1 MNWAALI
8 VGLLDLAR
16 LLLVWYTRK
25 QAVSAADLERIN
37 VSFKNWATD
46 LDKANAARDA
56 VRNGGGV
63 RVDQD
68 PFNRDNSSPSP

>member
-16 LLLVWYTRK
+16 LVLVWYTKK
-25 QAVSAADLERIN
+25 QTLDAADLERIN
-37 VSFKNWATD
+37 VSFRNWSSD
-46 LDKANAARDA
+46 LDKARAASAA

-68 PFNRDNSSPSP
+68 PFNRDNRSPSP

>member
-8 VGLLDLAR
+8 VGLLDIAR
-16 LLLVWYTRK
+16 LLLVMAAKR
-25 QAVSAADLERIN
+25 QAVDAADLERIN
-37 VSFKNWATD
+37 VSMRNWSTD
-46 LDKANAARDA
+46 LDKANSAIAA

-68 PFNRDNSSPSP
+68 PFNRDNRSPSQ